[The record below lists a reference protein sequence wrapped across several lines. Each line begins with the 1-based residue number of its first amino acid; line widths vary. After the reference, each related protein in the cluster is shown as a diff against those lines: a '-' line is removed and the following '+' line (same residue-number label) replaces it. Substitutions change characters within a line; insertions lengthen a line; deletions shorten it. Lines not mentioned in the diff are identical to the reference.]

1 MSIAAGHQ
9 GPGRGAEVLLA
20 HCEALETDHAR
31 RAPVAARLRRLIGPE
46 LTRLLL
52 AALTGDYRVRSRLR
66 V

>member
-1 MSIAAGHQ
+1 MSIAAGHH
-9 GPGRGAEVLLA
+9 GPGRGADLLLV

-31 RAPVAARLRRLIGPE
+31 RAPVVARLHCRIGPE

-52 AALTGDYRVRSRLR
+52 AALTGDYRVRSRLT

>member
-1 MSIAAGHQ
+1 L
-9 GPGRGAEVLLA
+9 V

-31 RAPVAARLRRLIGPE
+31 RAPVVARLHCRIGPE

-52 AALTGDYRVRSRLR
+52 AALTGDYRVRSRLT